1 MFYVYVQQMFVPQPP
16 ATRNAVLTQGL
27 AFLAQKELP
36 LAEHFSG
43 RALSNICPALGYKT
57 SPSLTPIP
65 SFGISLGRLSKQPGS
80 NSCVAPRI
88 KESQQPGARD
98 NKGQDR
104 RQCQR
109 LSVGS
114 NFHQDPV
121 FLFIS

>member
-65 SFGISLGRLSKQPGS
+65 SFGISLGRLRITRLLGQQTARLKQLCGS
-80 NSCVAPRI
+80 TNQRI
-88 KESQQPGARD
+88 TTAWGP
-98 NKGQDR
+98 
-104 RQCQR
+104 
-109 LSVGS
+109 
-114 NFHQDPV
+114 
-121 FLFIS
+121 